1 MTAEEKE
8 IRDSERRVFAEVRRA
23 KRLSMKR
30 MESMTPE
37 EYKEYMKKIHKEIR
51 AMGFK
56 LVPSLR

>member
-8 IRDSERRVFAEVRRA
+8 IRDSERRVFAEVRRG

-30 MESMTPE
+30 RETMTPE
-37 EYKEYMKKIHKEIR
+37 EYEEHMKELRKEIR

-56 LVPSLR
+56 LVSSLR